1 MQPDGENR
9 REGST
14 LTPLT
19 YLTYGAITSLH
30 EGIESNLARY
40 RRGDFKEFA
49 SSGEWT
55 CVTKVSVD
63 DAKLAQLSSL
73 ADSSQDA
80 EAAIAVWHALP
91 GMTPSLA
98 REGRVWTRLCHVECL
113 EYSRARWIKPD
124 SGAKKI
130 AAHLFSRTWTT
141 IRDDNA
147 IGRLWWGAHLAR
159 EALPEQFDNAV
170 KAMFQ
175 TQDIRLN
182 LMERSWMSSQRVL
195 RRAVLKAIIDEPMA
209 TATETN
215 FRQFM
220 RSLNVRGG
228 GILFDL
234 LDDGEADA
242 IVKECI
248 PTNALKRPNK
258 KKKSKAQKK
267 KKRRK

>member
-1 MQPDGENR
+1 M
-9 REGST
+9 
-14 LTPLT
+14 TPLM

-30 EGIESNLARY
+30 EDLERNLARY
-40 RRGDFKEFA
+40 RGGDFKEFA

-63 DAKLAQLSSL
+63 DGKLAQLGSL

-124 SGAKKI
+124 SDADPI

-159 EALPEQFDNAV
+159 EAMPERFENAV

-175 TQDIRLN
+175 KQDIRSN

-195 RRAVLKAIIDEPMA
+195 RRAVLKAIIEEPMA

-220 RSLNVRGG
+220 LSLNVRGG
-228 GILFDL
+228 GVLFDL

-242 IVKECI
+242 VVKECI
-248 PTNALKRPNK
+248 PTKVLKRSDK
-258 KKKSKAQKK
+258 KKKNKVQKK